1 MRINDLND
9 LLTEQVKDLYSAQ
22 RQAEKAFA
30 RWSHDVRTDDMKQLM
45 REQADAASAMR
56 ARIEQIA
63 KALGIDPSGEH
74 CHGMEGLISE
84 GDEFQ
89 HDAGRGPIR
98 DAGMI
103 AMAQRIQHYN
113 VAGFGCSRTYARTL
127 GHDEQADVL
136 QQMLDEAADFDR
148 RMTELAER
156 SLNEEA
162 IPA

>member
-1 MRINDLND
+1 MRINNLHD
-9 LLTEQVKDLYSAQ
+9 LLVEQIKDLYSAQ

-30 RWSHDVRTDDMKQLM
+30 RWTNDLQTEEMKRLI
-45 REQADAASAMR
+45 REQADTASAMR

-63 KALGIDPSGEH
+63 RALEINPTGEH

-113 VAGFGCSRTYARTL
+113 IAGFGCARTYARTL
-127 GHDEQADVL
+127 GFDDQADGL
-136 QQMLDEAADFDR
+136 QQMLDESTDFDE
-148 RMTELAER
+148 RMTSLAEE

-162 IPA
+162 MA